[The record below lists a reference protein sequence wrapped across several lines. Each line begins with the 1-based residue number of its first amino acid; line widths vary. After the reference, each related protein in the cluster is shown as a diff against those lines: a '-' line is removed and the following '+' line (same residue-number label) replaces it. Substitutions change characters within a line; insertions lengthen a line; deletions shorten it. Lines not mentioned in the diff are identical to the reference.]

1 MEELFNINDIGQHID
16 TKDLDYDKKV
26 IGDRVQVIDYS
37 SVSHRNGLPLE
48 YMDFEEL
55 NGLTVFIVIE
65 TGKKVEY
72 QAQYNKYT
80 QDVVIV
86 NTKLNKQYRV
96 MSNHLKLF
104 LIKNIT
110 QITLKYVE

>member
-1 MEELFNINDIGQHID
+1 MEELFNINDIGQHINCV
-16 TKDLDYDKKV
+16 DLDYDKKV

-48 YMDFEEL
+48 WQDFEEL
-55 NGLTVFIVIE
+55 DGLTVFIVIE
-65 TGKKVEY
+65 TSKKVQY
-72 QAQYNKYT
+72 KAQYNTYI

-104 LIKNIT
+104 LIKNVT
-110 QITLKYVE
+110 QITAKYAK